1 MILPR
6 LIRFKHYFLQR
17 LPNIPTVRS
26 LYIPHIAEHAHGN
39 NIDPREL
46 ALQVVDIITL
56 RPEIE
61 ICYMGIAN
69 KCFEVLENKTS
80 HHQMSGAQPYDP
92 TGANSSIPAAMHS
105 VVDPL
110 GFTDD
115 EEDEEDDVHDEDDPG
130 ADGDEDTEEEDEDGD
145 GDADDFDDDDD
156 DDDSF
161 IHSDDGSSGP
171 RLRLREI
178 LFYDDKVA
186 IFKARHGRL

>member
-1 MILPR
+1 M
-6 LIRFKHYFLQR
+6 
-17 LPNIPTVRS
+17 RS

-46 ALQVVDIITL
+46 ALQIVDIITL

-69 KCFEVLENKTS
+69 KCFEVLENKIS
-80 HHQMSGAQPYDP
+80 HNQIGGAHPYDP
-92 TGANSSIPAAMHS
+92 TAANPSAAATTTL
-105 VVDPL
+105 VVDPM

-115 EEDEEDDVHDEDDPG
+115 EEEEEEDDVHDEDDPG
-130 ADGDEDTEEEDEDGD
+130 VDADDDTEEEDEDD
-145 GDADDFDDDDD
+145 DDDDDFDDD

-161 IHSDDGSSGP
+161 IHSDDGTGP

-186 IFKARHGRL
+186 IFKARHGKL